1 MRDGALTR
9 SQGRPG
15 SGYFIASWADKWK
28 EQNKVSYILDR
39 IGRQDLTS
47 TQIMLLKYN
56 QSHEMPPKFSP
67 KLLQNAICRVDL
79 VRFRAVIC
87 FWEFELQRSPHY
99 STKVI
104 IWRNILFILNS
115 KKIAVESDCQRTV
128 RTFTW
133 VFQIIFTL
141 RYNAQIQ
148 TVLQHLKMLLHSWL
162 SDW

>member
-15 SGYFIASWADKWK
+15 SDYFIASWADKWK
-28 EQNKVSYILDR
+28 EQNRVRYISDW

-104 IWRNILFILNS
+104 IWRNILFILCTLFKENS
-115 KKIAVESDCQRTV
+115 FGKWLPENSTHIYLSVSDH
-128 RTFTW
+128 F
-133 VFQIIFTL
+133 
-141 RYNAQIQ
+141 
-148 TVLQHLKMLLHSWL
+148 HLEI
-162 SDW
+162 

>member
-15 SGYFIASWADKWK
+15 SGYFIAFWADKWK

-99 STKVI
+99 STEVI
-104 IWRNILFILNS
+104 IWRNILFILCTLFKENNS
-115 KKIAVESDCQRTV
+115 GKRLPESSTHIYLSVSDH
-128 RTFTW
+128 F
-133 VFQIIFTL
+133 
-141 RYNAQIQ
+141 
-148 TVLQHLKMLLHSWL
+148 HLEI
-162 SDW
+162 